1 MFSRRLILNYE
12 TSMKFKLGNKMRE
25 FGQYLI
31 KMGQKM
37 NGTMTVYDTSK
48 IILNISSKKS

>member
-12 TSMKFKLGNKMRE
+12 TSLKFKLGNKMRE

-31 KMGQKM
+31 KKGQKM
-37 NGTMTVYDTSK
+37 NGCMTVYDTSK